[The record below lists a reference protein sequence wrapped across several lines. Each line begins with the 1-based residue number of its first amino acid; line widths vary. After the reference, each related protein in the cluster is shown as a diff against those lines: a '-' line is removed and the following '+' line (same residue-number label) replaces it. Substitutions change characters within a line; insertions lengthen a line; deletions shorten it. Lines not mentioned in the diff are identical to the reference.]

1 MLIYTVQPGDYLY
14 NLTQKYNLNI
24 EQVIKENGLEE
35 IPYLIPGQALIFN
48 KQQLEYTVQM
58 GDTIS
63 SISRLF
69 NTSPLN
75 IIRDNNLTNA
85 SELVVGMPLVING
98 QNQILG
104 TTEVNAYIVPEN
116 PETDQAVVN
125 EVAADLTYITP
136 SNYIV
141 NADGSLRPLD
151 DNAIVAAGKANGT
164 QLLMSISNAG
174 GPGFDPERAH
184 IIFSS
189 IEVQDTLFNNML
201 EVMKDKGYN
210 GVNVNFEM
218 LYPEDRQLYNEFLVR
233 AVDFFH
239 QYDYPV
245 STALV
250 PKTYDMLTG
259 KWWGGHDYEA
269 QGAIVDYIVVM
280 TYDWGCGACP
290 PMAVAPVNEIRKVLD
305 YAVTVIPKEKIL
317 MGIPFYGFDWKLP
330 FETGDMG
337 RLVDYTSALKIAAET
352 GSHIEFDVLS
362 QVPYFYYFDSEGTRH
377 VVWFEDARSFRA
389 KYQLVDQ
396 YDLRGVSYWVLGLDA
411 PQNWVVLRSMFLVAQ

>member
-24 EQVIKENGLEE
+24 EQVIKENGLKE

-48 KQQLEYTVQM
+48 KEQLEYTVQV

-63 SISRLF
+63 SIGRLF
-69 NTSPLN
+69 NTSPIN
-75 IIRDNNLTNA
+75 IMRDNNLTNMG
-85 SELVVGMPLVING
+85 ELAVGMPLMING

-104 TTEVNAYIVPEN
+104 TIEVNGYMVPEA
-116 PETDQAVVN
+116 PEIDQLVVN

-141 NADGSLRPLD
+141 NADGSLRPFD
-151 DNAIVAAGKANGT
+151 DTAIVAAAKENGT

-189 IEVQDTLFNNML
+189 IEVQDTLFDNML
-201 EVMKDKGYN
+201 EIMKDKGYN

-218 LYPEDRQLYNEFLVR
+218 LYPEDRQLYNDFLVR

-250 PKTYDMLTG
+250 PKTYDMITG
-259 KWWGGHDYEA
+259 KWWGGHDYKA
-269 QGAIVDYIVVM
+269 QGAIVDFIVVM

-305 YAVTVIPKEKIL
+305 YAVTVIPREKIL
-317 MGIPFYGFDWKLP
+317 MGVPFYGFDWKLP

-352 GSHIEFDVLS
+352 GSHIEFDILS
-362 QVPYFYYFDSEGTRH
+362 QAPYFYYFDPEGIRH

-396 YDLRGVSYWVLGLDA
+396 YGLRGVSYWVLGLDA